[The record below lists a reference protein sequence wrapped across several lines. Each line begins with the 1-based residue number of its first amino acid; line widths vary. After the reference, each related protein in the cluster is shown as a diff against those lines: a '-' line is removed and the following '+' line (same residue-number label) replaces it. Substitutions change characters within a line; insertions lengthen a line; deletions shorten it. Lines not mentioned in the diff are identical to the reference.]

1 MNADKRRSAGTL
13 AAVAMAAMLGCSLAG
28 CLANERPPEASRLG
42 EVISDVSLTL
52 DVRAGSGAEEYY
64 EVERDGSFGFGGGM
78 DARFQR
84 ITWTTQLTADEMRSL
99 RDLMLQHGWFKGELR
114 STNQPKDARY
124 TVEASCDE
132 GSLNKRIDGENDRIE
147 PVRQTLRQ
155 IANRRLQT
163 DLERQPKPS
172 VQQPP
177 PATQP

>member
-1 MNADKRRSAGTL
+1 MNADNRRCARVL
-13 AAVAMAAMLGCSLAG
+13 AAATAALLACALTVSGCVADA
-28 CLANERPPEASRLG
+28 RPPEVSQLG
-42 EVISDVSLTL
+42 EVISDLSLTL
-52 DVRAGSGAEEYY
+52 DVRDASGAEEYY
-64 EVERDGSFGFGGGM
+64 EIKRDGSFGFGGGM

-99 RDLMLQHGWFKGELR
+99 RDLMKQHGWFNGELR

-124 TVEASCDE
+124 AAKASCDE
-132 GSLNKRIDGENDRIE
+132 GSLSKRIAGENDRIE
-147 PVRQTLRQ
+147 PVRHALRE

-172 VQQPP
+172 TQRP